1 MRFVKYFRPVVNSKA
16 LTQPYYSIL
25 SNFKRLAVAMG
36 KSIVAFVTKYKLY
49 HLLFWFLYHYFWWS
63 LTSGS
68 VIEAAQNILFSPY
81 STKFLFYVVM
91 QALGVY
97 FNLYFLIPK
106 FLKKGNYLVY
116 IPALLLTVILTSAGI
131 IGGYHVNAMVVGIPF
146 EELFKI
152 APSEFFQLFKGN
164 ALPSTLA
171 SMTLAMSIK
180 LTKNWMAS
188 EQHRNTIEKE
198 KLQTELKFLR
208 SQFNPHFLFN
218 TINSIFVLIHK
229 DQDKASMSLAKFSE
243 LLRYQLYQC
252 NEPFIPL
259 EQELNYVENFIEL
272 EKLRQDLK
280 NMELHVELDK
290 STMSNLQ
297 IAPFLLVPFVENAFK
312 HVSHHKTSK
321 NWVNIKLEVLEKNL
335 WLTVSNSKNILT
347 LAQKEDANG
356 IGLANVKR
364 RLELLYPNVHSLEI
378 IQDNLAHKIRLQ
390 LKLSD
395 RAVEKN
401 QIA

>member
-1 MRFVKYFRPVVNSKA
+1 
-16 LTQPYYSIL
+16 
-25 SNFKRLAVAMG
+25 MG
-36 KSIVAFVTKYKLY
+36 KSIIAFVTKYKLY
-49 HLLFWFLYHYFWWS
+49 HLVFWSLYHYFWWS

-97 FNLYFLIPK
+97 FNLYYLIPRY
-106 FLKKGNYLVY
+106 LKKGNYSVY
-116 IPALLLTVILTSAGI
+116 VPALLLTVILTSAGI
-131 IGGYHVNAMVVGIPF
+131 IGGYYVNAMVVGIPF
-146 EELFKI
+146 EELFRI
-152 APSEFFQLFKGN
+152 APSEFFQLFKSN

-188 EQHRNTIEKE
+188 EKRRNTIEKE

-229 DQDKASMSLAKFSE
+229 DQDKASTSLAKFSE

-259 EQELNYVENFIEL
+259 EQELNYLENFIEL
-272 EKLRQDLK
+272 EKLRQDFK
-280 NMELHVELDK
+280 NMKLHVELDK
-290 STMSNLQ
+290 SSSSHLQ
-297 IAPFLLVPFVENAFK
+297 IAPFLLIPFVENAFK
-312 HVSHHKTSK
+312 HVSHHKNSK
-321 NWVNIKLEVLEKNL
+321 NWIHIKLRIQEKDL
-335 WLTVSNSKNILT
+335 QLTVSNSKNILT
-347 LAQKEDANG
+347 VTQDDDAKG
-356 IGLANVKR
+356 IGLANVRR
-364 RLELLYPNVHSLEI
+364 RLELLYPDVHRFEI
-378 IQDNLAHKIRLQ
+378 IQDHLEHRIELD

-395 RAVEKN
+395 IAIEKN